1 MMTRRSWVVY
11 GMLVA
16 IWAMLMIWQAA
27 EHLRGRQA
35 FQHKVVDRGRYISTT
50 CGRLLRARSF
60 FGVVYQERLEA
71 ALNTLVDTNEV
82 RSVQLLNTNGEALA
96 SAGVPFE
103 LPPRNDLEGGVL
115 WGDNTVIVE
124 NPVDLGTN
132 VPQLVLPREIRE
144 ELRSLETNRVP
155 AAQRLARPGPPL
167 LDACRGIQGT
177 HRKKGRAYFC
187 RRHVHRAGPPLD
199 LERSLDAND
208 YCSLGNGGGRGLRT
222 GLAQSGKDFGIA
234 SSAGSGQRIES
245 AP

>member
-1 MMTRRSWVVY
+1 
-11 GMLVA
+11 MLVA

-155 AAQRLARPGPPL
+155 ASISNAPPISSTGTNNMPRRRNDWRGQGRPYWMPAENTRNSSKKRARILLSSSCPPSWPT
-167 LDACRGIQGT
+167 A
-177 HRKKGRAYFC
+177 
-187 RRHVHRAGPPLD
+187 
-199 LERSLDAND
+199 RS
-208 YCSLGNGGGRGLRT
+208 
-222 GLAQSGKDFGIA
+222 
-234 SSAGSGQRIES
+234 
-245 AP
+245 